1 MNLSSASEQF
11 KKALV
16 WFGIGLAALIAI
28 WILWLV
34 LVFLWQIIFPPK
46 PPGPDFAFGQ
56 ISKPFTYNFDPKNT
70 TFEVGTPGGQL
81 GTVTNI
87 LPVYAIP
94 APTGN
99 FKSLENGQ
107 RIASGAGLDS
117 EPVKLSEFEWRWGSK
132 KQPNK
137 SLQVNIVT
145 NNFVYYY
152 DWSNESAA
160 LSGLFKT
167 TNESMISKAKS
178 YLSTFNS
185 SKADLLSGSGRV
197 TYYKLVGKDFSTVTS
212 FSEANAV
219 RVELFRDGIS
229 YKKTKYPIF
238 ESNPNMSLVNLL
250 IAPNNL
256 LQLNFTY
263 WNIDFTKSGTYYLK
277 TTDEAYNDLRT
288 GKATV
293 PDSSVKFDSI
303 TITGVTLGYLNPAD
317 ETVRYLQPVF
327 NFQGNGLV
335 NGQKKDFQAFV
346 LAVKDDYIK

>member
-1 MNLSSASEQF
+1 MGLSTAAEQF

-16 WFGIGLAALIAI
+16 WIAIGLVALFAI

-34 LVFLWQIIFPPK
+34 LVFLWTIIFPPK
-46 PPGPDFAFGQ
+46 PPGPDLAFGQ

-70 TFEVGTPGGQL
+70 TFELDTPGGQL
-81 GTVTNI
+81 SAVTNI

-94 APTGN
+94 APTGK
-99 FKSLENGQ
+99 FTSLDSGK

-145 NNFVYYY
+145 NNFVYSY
-152 DWSNESAA
+152 DWSNESSV

-167 TNESMISKAKS
+167 TKESMVAKAKS

-185 SKADLLSGSGRV
+185 SKSDLRSGSGQV
-197 TYYKLVGKDFSTVTS
+197 TYYKLVGKTFNTVTS

-219 RVELFRDGIS
+219 RVELFRDSVS
-229 YKKTKYPIF
+229 YNKIKYPIF
-238 ESNPNMSLVNLL
+238 ESNPNLSLVNLL
-250 IAPNNL
+250 IAPNTL
-256 LQLNFTY
+256 LQFNFTY
-263 WNIDFTKSGTYYLK
+263 WNVDFTKLGTYYIK
-277 TTDEAYNDLRT
+277 TADAAYNDLQA

-293 PDSSVKFDSI
+293 PDSALKFDSI
-303 TITGVTLGYLNPAD
+303 TITGVTLGYLNPD
-317 ETVRYLQPVF
+317 KDSVRYLQPVF
-327 NFQGNGLV
+327 NFQGEGLV
-335 NGQKKDFQAFV
+335 NGEKKNFQAYV